1 MVSAPSAIEAQTLKM
16 LGKGEKHGY
25 IGWKN
30 QENGRKITRYYHEK
44 RAVFRNKLGHLVV
57 FVVYGQGRNT
67 N

>member
-1 MVSAPSAIEAQTLKM
+1 MADISLQQNESSWE
-16 LGKGEKHGY
+16 
-25 IGWKN
+25 N
-30 QENGRKITRYYHEK
+30 QENGQKITRYYHEK